1 MNVLFEEA
9 GKYLAGRLMSET
21 DASAQVEL
29 ESGKRTKVK
38 AAAIVLRFAKPE
50 PTALVQT
57 ANDNAAKIDLDFLW
71 EAASDEE
78 FGFEALSADY
88 YGENASDTDKAA
100 LLFALHGAPHYF
112 QRKGKG
118 HYKKAPQAQ
127 VQAALAG
134 IARKKQE
141 QARIEAMAD
150 ELVAKRLPETIASN
164 LYRLLFKP
172 DKNGAE
178 YKALVLACQRAQLGP
193 LALLRE
199 CGAIN
204 DPYQFHLQ
212 HFFFEW
218 FPKGTAFPALTVPA
232 LRHELSDANVSAFSI
247 DDSATTEIDDAF
259 SLQFGA
265 DEIIVGIH
273 IAAPAAALTKGD
285 AVDAVARARM
295 STVYMPGEKFTMLPD
310 EIVQHYTLAE
320 GQRCPALSLYVTLDA
335 ATLAIKSSRTALERV
350 MIEANLRHDKL
361 DSVITETAL
370 NAEPSSQTYA
380 FAKELQVLFK
390 FAQQLKLGRE
400 AVRGKPERFTRPDY
414 NFAVTDGVVQ
424 ITTRQRGAPLDLIVS
439 ELMILANSIWGKYLK
454 DCSLPGLYRSQHGF
468 GAMMK
473 TRMGTEPRPHQGLG
487 VAQYIWA
494 TSPLRRYSDLVNQWQ
509 LIACVT
515 NGPTA
520 ALVAPFKPKDAELY
534 GIVGGFEAAYKG
546 YADQQATME
555 RYWTLRY
562 IEQQGIKETEAEV
575 LRDGAVRLA
584 TLPLVLP
591 LAGAEPHARGTRV
604 RLAFTA
610 LDFITL
616 EAQAR
621 LIEVM
626 KEASADDTAQQ
637 PDEEEDDMPVATS
650 GVQTAVDVNDAAADV
665 TKLTDPM
672 AKAT

>member
-1 MNVLFEEA
+1 MNVLFEES
-9 GKYLAGRLMSET
+9 GKHLAGRVMSET

-29 ESGKRTKVK
+29 DSGKRTKVK
-38 AAAIVLRFAKPE
+38 TSAIVLRFAKPE
-50 PTALVQT
+50 PAELVRVATEAATA
-57 ANDNAAKIDLDFLW
+57 IDLNFLW
-71 EAASDEE
+71 EAASDED
-78 FGFEALSADY
+78 FGFEELGADY
-88 YGENASDTDKAA
+88 FGSNASTEDKAA

-118 HYKKAPQAQ
+118 RYKKAPLAQ

-134 IARKKQE
+134 IEKKKQE
-141 QARIEAMAD
+141 AARIETMA
-150 ELVAKRLPETIASN
+150 EALIAKQLPDTIASN

-172 DKNGAE
+172 DKNAAE
-178 YKALVLACQRAQLGP
+178 YKALVLACQRTHLGP

-204 DPYQFHLQ
+204 DPYEFHLQ

-218 FPKGTAFPALTVPA
+218 FPKGVGFPELHAPA
-232 LRHELSDANVSAFSI
+232 ISHEMKAVDAQAFSI

-259 SLQFGA
+259 SVQFGA
-265 DEIIVGIH
+265 DDVVVGIH

-285 AVDAVARARM
+285 AADAVARARM

-310 EIVQHYTLAE
+310 ALVQSYTLAE
-320 GQRCPALSLYVTLDA
+320 GQVCPALSLYVTLDA
-335 ATLAIKSSRTALERV
+335 ATLAIKATRSALERV
-350 MIEANLRHDKL
+350 PIAANLRHDKL
-361 DSVITETAL
+361 DAVITEVSL
-370 NAEPSSQTYA
+370 SAEPAAQSYP
-380 FAKELQVLFK
+380 FAKELQLLFQL
-390 FAQQLKLGRE
+390 AQQLKLGRE

-414 NFAVTDGVVQ
+414 NFAVTDGIVD

-439 ELMILANSIWGKYLK
+439 ELMILANSTWGKWLA
-454 DCSLPGLYRSQHGF
+454 DCRVPGIYRSQYGF

-562 IEQQGIKETEAEV
+562 IEQQGLTEFEAEV
-575 LRDGAVRLA
+575 LREGAVRLA
-584 TLPLVLP
+584 TLPLVLQ
-591 LAGAEPHARGTRV
+591 LAGAEAQPRGTRV
-604 RLAFTA
+604 KLAITTM
-610 LDFITL
+610 DFITL
-616 EAQAR
+616 EVQAR
-621 LIEVM
+621 LLEVF
-626 KEASADDTAQQ
+626 KAETTTSATEEAE
-637 PDEEEDDMPVATS
+637 DEEEASVAIS
-650 GVQTAVDVNDAAADV
+650 GVQTAVDLGAEISEATSEANTEAASS
-665 TKLTDPM
+665 P
-672 AKAT
+672 